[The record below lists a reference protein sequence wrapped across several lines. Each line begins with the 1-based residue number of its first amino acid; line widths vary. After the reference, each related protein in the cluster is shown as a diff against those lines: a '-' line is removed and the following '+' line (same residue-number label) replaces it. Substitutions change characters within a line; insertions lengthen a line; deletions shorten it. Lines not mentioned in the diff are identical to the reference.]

1 MKVLYFHQH
10 FTIPTQAG
18 GTRSY
23 ELAKHLISRGHSVC
37 MVCGET
43 AKLDLPNTTM
53 KNVHRGMVD
62 GIDVIQIALPY
73 SNKDGIAKRA
83 WTFVKFGWKGIQIAL
98 KEDYDLLFATSTPL
112 TAGIP
117 GIVMKLFRKKK
128 FIFEVRDLW
137 PELPKALGMKNPF
150 LLWGMNILEWLS
162 YHCADACVGLSP
174 GICEGIKRRSQP
186 GKRISMIPNGCDL
199 KIFKPSSRDNLS
211 LEGISKT
218 DKVAVHMELPMVW
231 MQCWMLLQ
239 C

>member
-1 MKVLYFHQH
+1 
-10 FTIPTQAG
+10 
-18 GTRSY
+18 
-23 ELAKHLISRGHSVC
+23 
-37 MVCGET
+37 
-43 AKLDLPNTTM
+43 
-53 KNVHRGMVD
+53 
-62 GIDVIQIALPY
+62 
-73 SNKDGIAKRA
+73 
-83 WTFVKFGWKGIQIAL
+83 
-98 KEDYDLLFATSTPL
+98 
-112 TAGIP
+112 
-117 GIVMKLFRKKK
+117 
-128 FIFEVRDLW
+128 
-137 PELPKALGMKNPF
+137 MKNPF

-218 DKVAVHMELPMVW
+218 DKVAVLLVHMELPMVW